1 MSSRDATTSRCDEYR
16 DLLELWTEWWNGP
29 GRQGY
34 RDPII
39 PPITAT
45 GDALRCSLCA
55 GESGEGR
62 CAACGRRMEAA

>member
-1 MSSRDATTSRCDEYR
+1 MDENSRCDQYR
-16 DLLELWTEWWNGP
+16 DLLETWAAWWNGP

-45 GDALRCSLCA
+45 GDALRCTICA
-55 GESGEGR
+55 GEELSGER
-62 CAACGRRMEAA
+62 CMACGRRG